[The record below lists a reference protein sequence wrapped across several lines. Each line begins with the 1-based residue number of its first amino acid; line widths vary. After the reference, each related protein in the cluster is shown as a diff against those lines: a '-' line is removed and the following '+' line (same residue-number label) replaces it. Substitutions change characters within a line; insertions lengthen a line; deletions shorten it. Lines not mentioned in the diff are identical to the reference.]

1 MTRANT
7 FNNPFSDTS
16 THLVEMSDDLSQE
29 LFANGVAK
37 SMYPQIESD
46 GHYCQPVDEILEHK
60 KDGNETP
67 ASNEYI
73 TLCNDIRVPKIITR

>member
-37 SMYPQIESD
+37 SMYP
-46 GHYCQPVDEILEHK
+46 
-60 KDGNETP
+60 
-67 ASNEYI
+67 
-73 TLCNDIRVPKIITR
+73 